1 MACEERLKPFD
12 PFSKFLCIKAIIFF
26 SYWQACLF
34 TVLMKFNIINDV
46 IKVNELQNVII
57 SVEIVMAAVAQS
69 IAFSYQAFENDSEA
83 NK

>member
-1 MACEERLKPFD
+1 
-12 PFSKFLCIKAIIFF
+12 
-26 SYWQACLF
+26 
-34 TVLMKFNIINDV
+34 MKFNIINDV

-69 IAFSYQAFENDSEA
+69 IAFSYHAFENDSEA